1 MAAPPTK
8 IFVGRLPLD
17 AKPEDLRALFEKY
30 GVVTECD
37 VLNRF
42 GFVHM
47 KSEDMAKR
55 AIQAL
60 HNSEFMGSRITVE
73 PSTGKKGAGGGGAGP
88 RGGGARTPLG
98 PSVRGGARPAGP
110 GPVGPVGRPGVA
122 ARPSPYDRPRG
133 VGDRYGPP
141 PGAPPPPRNGGENF
155 LGYGYEE
162 FDFYGRRG
170 PAPAARDPY
179 GPPTYDRRG
188 YEPPPYDRYAG
199 ERDRR
204 PMPPMG
210 GSPYDRR
217 PPPSAEYPPARGGPD
232 YRRRTPPPGP
242 MGDSYGRFERDV
254 YDAVPADPYGSRR
267 YPGGAPLDRDLPAR
281 RY

>member
-17 AKPEDLRALFEKY
+17 AKPEDLRTLFEKF

-60 HNSEFMGSRITVE
+60 HNTEYMGSRITVE
-73 PSTGKKGAGGGGAGP
+73 PSTGKKGAGGPGARGGRGPGGPGVRAGG
-88 RGGGARTPLG
+88 RGGGP
-98 PSVRGGARPAGP
+98 GGRNGAFAGGRPAG
-110 GPVGPVGRPGVA
+110 GGG
-122 ARPSPYDRPRG
+122 RPSPYDRPRIG
-133 VGDRYGPP
+133 ERYGP
-141 PGAPPPPRNGGENF
+141 PGAPPPRNGG
-155 LGYGYEE
+155 GYYED
-162 FDFYGRRG
+162 FDMYGRRG
-170 PAPAARDPY
+170 PAPASRDPY
-179 GPPTYDRRG
+179 GPPSYERRG
-188 YEPPPYDRYAG
+188 YEPAYGDRYG
-199 ERDRR
+199 SDRDRR
-204 PMPPMG
+204 PMPPLG

-217 PPPSAEYPPARGGPD
+217 PPPSSDYPPSRAGPD

-254 YDAVPADPYGSRR
+254 YEPVPSDPYGSRR
-267 YPGGAPLDRDLPAR
+267 YPGGAPLDRDLPPR

>member
-17 AKPEDLRALFEKY
+17 AKQEDLRALFEKY
-30 GVVTECD
+30 GVITECD

-47 KSEDMAKR
+47 KSEEMAKR
-55 AIQAL
+55 AIAAL

-73 PSTGKKGAGGGGAGP
+73 PSTGKKGAGGGGGGGGGGG
-88 RGGGARTPLG
+88 RGGRSPGG
-98 PSVRGGARPAGP
+98 GRGG
-110 GPVGPVGRPGVA
+110 GPVGRNGGFGGG
-122 ARPSPYDRPRG
+122 RPSPYDRPRG
-133 VGDRYGPP
+133 LGDRYGPP
-141 PGAPPPPRNGGENF
+141 
-155 LGYGYEE
+155 GYYED
-162 FDFYGRRG
+162 FDMYGRRG
-170 PAPAARDPY
+170 PAPVSRDPY
-179 GPPTYDRRG
+179 GPPSYERRG
-188 YEPPPYDRYAG
+188 YEPAYGDRYG
-199 ERDRR
+199 GGDRDRR

-217 PPPSAEYPPARGGPD
+217 PPPSADYPPSRAGPE

-242 MGDSYGRFERDV
+242 MGDTYGRFDRDV
-254 YDAVPADPYGSRR
+254 YEAVPSDPYGSRR
-267 YPGGAPLDRDLPAR
+267 YPGAAPLGDRDLPPR